1 MPSKK
6 TLHKTVVKLI
16 ANIGPERHHR
26 FPWLFSQAEKWES
39 DESRM
44 NSLVQLALL
53 LLPAAHGAIISQRLA
68 GNWGMMSNVTLPYR
82 EHCPLTSIHTL
93 TIDNIWQL
101 LCECRCKLQHLQH
114 NNTLQSKSSARHLL
128 ELSIQNEGCQGTPNA
143 AHLFEF
149 KVIKGHHG
157 PPVKLRGGQE
167 QAWSV
172 YCPWLPCA
180 SCLLGCHHR
189 ALCILT
195 LGVRKWVAA
204 SGCQQSKTFQ
214 NHSETHHRPDFAD
227 VHAKILLQ
235 GSTRTHYDIL
245 WLIALT
251 QILLGDHAPVVLQQL
266 ATESV
271 VAAVILQLCI
281 VH

>member
-128 ELSIQNEGCQGTPNA
+128 ELSIQNEGCQGTQMQLTCSNSRSS
-143 AHLFEF
+143 
-149 KVIKGHHG
+149 KVIMGRPLSSGAGKNKHDPCIAHDCLVLLACLDVITG
-157 PPVKLRGGQE
+157 R
-167 QAWSV
+167 SV
-172 YCPWLPCA
+172 SWRWEYANEWLP
-180 SCLLGCHHR
+180 
-189 ALCILT
+189 
-195 LGVRKWVAA
+195 VAA
-204 SGCQQSKTFQ
+204 SSPKRSKIT
-214 NHSETHHRPDFAD
+214 
-227 VHAKILLQ
+227 AKLTIDLILQMSMQKYCCKDLQ
-235 GSTRTHYDIL
+235 GLIMIYYDSLL
-245 WLIALT
+245 WPKFSWEIM
-251 QILLGDHAPVVLQQL
+251 LL
-266 ATESV
+266 
-271 VAAVILQLCI
+271 
-281 VH
+281 

>member
-149 KVIKGHHG
+149 KVIMGRPLSSGAGKNKHDPCIAHDC
-157 PPVKLRGGQE
+157 PCMSKLCFLP
-167 QAWSV
+167 AWMSS
-172 YCPWLPCA
+172 P
-180 SCLLGCHHR
+180 G
-189 ALCILT
+189 ALYPDVGST
-195 LGVRKWVAA
+195 QM
-204 SGCQQSKTFQ
+204 SGCQWLPAVQ
-214 NHSETHHRPDFAD
+214 NVPKSQRNSP
-227 VHAKILLQ
+227 
-235 GSTRTHYDIL
+235 
-245 WLIALT
+245 
-251 QILLGDHAPVVLQQL
+251 
-266 ATESV
+266 
-271 VAAVILQLCI
+271 
-281 VH
+281 

>member
-172 YCPWLPCA
+172 YCPWLPMHVQIVLLA
-180 SCLLGCHHR
+180 CLDVITGRSVSWRWEYANEWLP
-189 ALCILT
+189 
-195 LGVRKWVAA
+195 VAA
-204 SGCQQSKTFQ
+204 SSPKRSKIT
-214 NHSETHHRPDFAD
+214 
-227 VHAKILLQ
+227 AKLTIDLILQMSMQKYCCKDLQ
-235 GSTRTHYDIL
+235 GLIMIYYDSLL
-245 WLIALT
+245 WPKFSWEIM
-251 QILLGDHAPVVLQQL
+251 LL
-266 ATESV
+266 
-271 VAAVILQLCI
+271 
-281 VH
+281 